1 MYTASIAHLFPAR
14 NRTMGR
20 FRFSITSFLVV
31 TTLLAFGL
39 SAYVA
44 QTEWMGNLTYTL
56 FLSLLCL
63 AAAGAMFVR
72 GSQQR
77 FWIGFAVF
85 GWCYWFVG
93 FDASVTSNRAY
104 QQFGM
109 WGYSTMPQPSG
120 PRLITS
126 DILDY
131 TETHLVARR
140 NVGDKVMAVWRGG
153 GFYPGTIRLIS
164 GNQYLIAWDD
174 GSAPQMT
181 PPSSIQPLK
190 LHSRVAGHSVLGGLA
205 ALIGGMVVAAWFE
218 PKKEEASKP
227 TSA

>member
-1 MYTASIAHLFPAR
+1 
-14 NRTMGR
+14 MGR

-31 TTLLAFGL
+31 ITLVAFGL

-63 AAAGAMFVR
+63 AAAGAVLVR

-77 FWIGFAVF
+77 FWLGFAIF
-85 GWCYWFVG
+85 GWCYWFIG
-93 FDASVTSNRAY
+93 FDVSVNNNRGY
-104 QQFGM
+104 QQFGL
-109 WGYSTMPQPSG
+109 WGYSSMPQPAG
-120 PRLITS
+120 ARLFTS
-126 DILDY
+126 DLLDY
-131 TETHLVARR
+131 SETHLVARR

-153 GFYPGTIRLIS
+153 GYYPGTIRQID

-174 GSAPQMT
+174 GSAPHLP

-190 LHSRVAGHSVLGGLA
+190 LHSRVAGHSVLGSLI
-205 ALIGGMVVAAWFE
+205 ALVGGMVVSAWFE
-218 PKKEEASKP
+218 PKKEEPTKP
-227 TSA
+227 AEV